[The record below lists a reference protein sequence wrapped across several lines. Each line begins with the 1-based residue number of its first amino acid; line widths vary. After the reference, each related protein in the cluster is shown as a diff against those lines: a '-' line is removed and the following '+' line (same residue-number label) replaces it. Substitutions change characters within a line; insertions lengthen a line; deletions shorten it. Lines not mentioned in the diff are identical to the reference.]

1 MPTARRLMNKK
12 AFEEME
18 LLETRC
24 RVENDKH
31 IKAYRPVLELQNGRE
46 VFSIY
51 ISQQGGNVPYIEMIL
66 SARNYTEIE
75 KKFTRFVNGK

>member
-1 MPTARRLMNKK
+1 MPTVRRLMNKK

-24 RVENDKH
+24 KVENEK
-31 IKAYRPVLELQNGRE
+31 
-46 VFSIY
+46 
-51 ISQQGGNVPYIEMIL
+51 GGNIYTPIL
-66 SARNYTEIE
+66 KLSTDGKEIFVILVNSSKSMAIQDAITGKSYTEVE